1 MVAHFFDID
10 TFILLEQK
18 VWIIDKSK
26 PNSPLIKL
34 SKSDYNVLKNKL
46 FLNQDLKLRIGG
58 EYFYF
63 NQSMFDKIKISCKK
77 YNVDVSN
84 LSFSFDEFK
93 NIEDSNYTLNL
104 DSIKHLF
111 RTNEI
116 VYIVCSKMKNEF
128 YEKIVEE
135 LDNKLRQNGVKPRDY
150 YYLIENTTKVSDTD
164 EVIYKKMKLFLQ
176 HLVGYKTEGL
186 KFVDEK
192 LTEANDVYY
201 YGDNK
206 TDISRMNVFNKLFRK
221 LLSNTDEYL
230 KDIILGSIK
239 ETKKTLT
246 THFVTSNKMNLFDT
260 TSYDL
265 SYNNRLKRFR
275 DF

>member
-135 LDNKLRQNGVKPRDY
+135 LDNKLRQNGIKPRDY

-230 KDIILGSIK
+230 KEIILGSIK

>member
-26 PNSPLIKL
+26 PNKPLIKL

-135 LDNKLRQNGVKPRDY
+135 LDNKLRKNGIKPRDY
-150 YYLIENTTKVSDTD
+150 YYLIENSTKVSDTD

-186 KFVDEK
+186 KFVDGK

-221 LLSNTDEYL
+221 LLSNTDDYL